1 MPERSDISLRG
12 LAAGAGIVLGGI
24 AASILAAALVTK
36 LVQAPATGPSA
47 GREPPIAGAVLQTAP
62 REDLASF
69 RREKTARLSSYGRVD
84 ADHVHIPID
93 RAMQIL
99 AQRRKQ

>member
-1 MPERSDISLRG
+1 MPERSDVSVRG
-12 LAAGAGIVLGGI
+12 LGIGAAIIVGGI

-36 LVQAPATGPSA
+36 WVQAPATGPSA

-62 REDLASF
+62 RQDLAAF
-69 RREKTARLSSYGRVD
+69 RREKHSRLSSYGRVD

-99 AQRRKQ
+99 ANRERR

>member
-24 AASILAAALVTK
+24 AASILAAALVSK

-47 GREPPIAGAVLQTAP
+47 GREPPIASAVLQTAP
-62 REDLASF
+62 RENLASF
-69 RREKTARLSSYGRVD
+69 VREKRERLSTYGRVD
-84 ADHVHIPID
+84 ENHLHIPID